1 MKIKF
6 PVLIVAILMIC
17 LQNSN
22 SVSGQGLIRFKTGEI
37 QTAKNVE
44 SFIAKPQIDQN
55 EIFDGKYYRIITF
68 ESIPTAEQRKA
79 MELDGIQLY
88 NYLPEKSYMASF
100 EISANLR
107 VLSEVP
113 AFSVVSFTPSWK
125 LHRDLKSGNIP
136 QWAIKQEG
144 TVDVMIR
151 YHKGADPNA
160 VENTLA
166 GNGANIIRR
175 YDYGK
180 WFEARIPVYKLMDFA
195 SLSFVNGLEPVS
207 PPPTPDD
214 EKGRSL
220 HRSNAIN
227 SDAPMGRHY
236 DGTGVSVALADDGPV
251 GPHIDYSGRIDQ
263 SNSTAN
269 S

>member
-88 NYLPEKSYMASF
+88 NYLPEKSY
-100 EISANLR
+100 
-107 VLSEVP
+107 
-113 AFSVVSFTPSWK
+113 
-125 LHRDLKSGNIP
+125 
-136 QWAIKQEG
+136 
-144 TVDVMIR
+144 
-151 YHKGADPNA
+151 
-160 VENTLA
+160 
-166 GNGANIIRR
+166 
-175 YDYGK
+175 
-180 WFEARIPVYKLMDFA
+180 
-195 SLSFVNGLEPVS
+195 
-207 PPPTPDD
+207 
-214 EKGRSL
+214 
-220 HRSNAIN
+220 
-227 SDAPMGRHY
+227 
-236 DGTGVSVALADDGPV
+236 
-251 GPHIDYSGRIDQ
+251 
-263 SNSTAN
+263 
-269 S
+269 